1 MLPVRPIRMT
11 FDAEF
16 SAEPDDGLTA
26 MGDALMEALID
37 VGAVDPFASTLEQTA
52 CWSRSL

>member
-1 MLPVRPIRMT
+1 MT

-37 VGAVDPFASTLEQTA
+37 VGAIDPFASTLEQTA